1 MKISHIIFDLDGT
14 LIDSADSILTV
25 FKHAFN
31 AVHIKPRQHLTADAI
46 GPPLSV
52 TLSQL
57 AGPVNQECLDEIEQ
71 VFKAYY
77 DKEGYRKTYGFPGVD
92 EMLEKLVANGWSLY
106 IATNKRISPTRKIV
120 SHLGWTTWFCE
131 VYALDSFGP
140 IFAEKAE
147 LLSYIIQQ
155 QNLNPL
161 TTLYIGDRFEDC
173 KAAESNRMPFVLADW
188 GYADN
193 QQNHIQFQGRRLAQP
208 LDILPLLGI
217 D

>member
-14 LIDSADSILTV
+14 LIDSADSILTT

-31 AVHIKPRQHLTADAI
+31 SVHIKPYQDLTTDAI

-52 TLSQL
+52 TLAQL

-71 VFKAYY
+71 LFKAYY
-77 DKEGYRKTYGFPGVD
+77 DKEGYRQTLAFPGVA
-92 EMLEKLVANGWSLY
+92 EMLEKLASNGWPLY
-106 IATNKRISPTRKIV
+106 IATNKRISPTRKII
-120 SHLGWTTWFCE
+120 SHLGWAAWFCE

-140 IFAEKAE
+140 VFADKEE
-147 LLSYIIQQ
+147 LLGYIIQQ

-161 TTLYIGDRFEDC
+161 TTLYIGDRFEDGQ
-173 KAAESNRMPFVLADW
+173 AAEFNRMPFVLADW

-193 QQNHIQFQGRRLAQP
+193 QRSHIQFLGRCLAQP
-208 LDILPLLGI
+208 LDILSLLGI